1 MKNIFM
7 SLLLS
12 FTLFSCKIS
21 TGQLENEV
29 QNLMEEK
36 FEEAGLN
43 IKVNN
48 ISLVHKGGN
57 DYTGLVILEC
67 EGEIEQ
73 FDINVICDGESFQ
86 YEIVNFE

>member
-1 MKNIFM
+1 
-7 SLLLS
+7 
-12 FTLFSCKIS
+12 
-21 TGQLENEV
+21 
-29 QNLMEEK
+29 MEEK

-73 FDINVICDGESFQ
+73 FDINVVCDGESFQ